1 MGVEDA
7 ADVPCAIVVT
17 AVFERTVQKYERRGY
32 RLAVIESGH
41 IMQNLI
47 LVGAGTGL
55 RALVSAS
62 FYEDELESLIMVDG
76 VTEAV
81 IATVLLAGGDND

>member
-1 MGVEDA
+1 
-7 ADVPCAIVVT
+7 
-17 AVFERTVQKYERRGY
+17 
-32 RLAVIESGH
+32 
-41 IMQNLI
+41 MQNLI